1 MQSAKNEERGENMKV
16 EAKIKL
22 KNIPTEKLVAE
33 LLRRDN
39 VQMYACDL
47 YKKNY
52 RVHID
57 DYTSGYGESVDV
69 PVPGHCD
76 VLIIKRSAQ

>member
-1 MQSAKNEERGENMKV
+1 M
-16 EAKIKL
+16 
-22 KNIPTEKLVAE
+22 AE

-47 YKKNY
+47 YQSNY

-57 DYTSGYGESVDV
+57 DYTGGYTETGRKEVS
-69 PVPGHCD
+69 VPGHCD
-76 VLIIKRSAQ
+76 VIIIKRSAQ